1 MYFQIKNF
9 FDYLYYIGV
18 TSEDT
23 SPIITKLF
31 SDKYNDYNK
40 SSTDIDNLLTSLICE
55 YFKLLKEDQ
64 LTLIGKNIYQ
74 QFSKNKLMAKM
85 KHLKKVIHIK
95 DIYNKRILKKN
106 FNKWRLCTIHLM
118 TFNDNNNN
126 KPILYDKNEYYN
138 NNINNFK
145 EKKNSYSV
153 SSLNINN
160 FLNKLDFYNSIK
172 IKKKIKIK
180 KLNDDDIISNC
191 TFSPNLHLTKE
202 RNKRFLS
209 NNNEESNIKRKY
221 NKENIHNLLYD
232 DYKSKDKAIEELSKK
247 VYDKF
252 TFSTRINT
260 NDEYI
265 KKIQDNFFERNQKMI
280 NRKKELY
287 GIFVEN
293 NNLNKAPSSRHKLL
307 KKSFSTKKF
316 NVY

>member
-1 MYFQIKNF
+1 MNFQIKNF

-252 TFSTRINT
+252 TFSPRINT

>member
-1 MYFQIKNF
+1 MNFQIKNF

-160 FLNKLDFYNSIK
+160 FLNKLDFYNSIR

-252 TFSTRINT
+252 TFSPRINT

>member
-1 MYFQIKNF
+1 MNFQIKNF

-31 SDKYNDYNK
+31 SDKYSDFNK
-40 SSTDIDNLLTSLICE
+40 SSVDIDNLLTSLMCD
-55 YFKLLKEDQ
+55 YLKLLKEEQ

-85 KHLKKVIHIK
+85 KHLKKVIRIK
-95 DIYNKRILKKN
+95 DIYNKRILKRYLY
-106 FNKWRLCTIHLM
+106 KWRLYTIHLM
-118 TFNDNNNN
+118 TFNENNNNNNN
-126 KPILYDKNEYYN
+126 KILYHKNEYN
-138 NNINNFK
+138 NNNNFN
-145 EKKNSYSV
+145 EKKISYSV
-153 SSLNINN
+153 STLNINN
-160 FLNKLDFYNSIK
+160 FLNKLDFYNNIR

-180 KLNDDDIISNC
+180 QLNDDDIISNC
-191 TFSPNLHLTKE
+191 TFSPNLNLTKE
-202 RNKRFLS
+202 RNRRFLS
-209 NNNEESNIKRKY
+209 NNNEEPNIKRLY

-232 DYKSKDKAIEELSKK
+232 DYKNKDKAIEKLAKK
-247 VYDKF
+247 VYDKY
-252 TFSTRINT
+252 TFSPRINT

-293 NNLNKAPSSRHKLL
+293 QKTPSSRHKLL

-316 NVY
+316 TYLS

>member
-1 MYFQIKNF
+1 MNFQIKNF
-9 FDYLYYIGV
+9 FDYLNYIGL

-31 SDKYNDYNK
+31 SDKYNDLNK
-40 SSTDIDNLLTSLICE
+40 SSAEIDNLLTSLMCD
-55 YFKLLKEDQ
+55 YLKLLKEDQ
-64 LTLIGKNIYQ
+64 LILIGKNIYQ
-74 QFSKNKLMAKM
+74 QFSKNKLMTKM
-85 KHLKKVIHIK
+85 KHLKKVMHIN
-95 DIYNKRILKKN
+95 DLYNKRILKRYL
-106 FNKWRLCTIHLM
+106 NKWRLYTIHLM
-118 TFNDNNNN
+118 TFNDNNN
-126 KPILYDKNEYYN
+126 KAISYDKNEYYN
-138 NNINNFK
+138 NNVKNFK
-145 EKKNSYSV
+145 EKKNSCSV

-160 FLNKLDFYNSIK
+160 FLNKLDFYNSIR

-209 NNNEESNIKRKY
+209 NNNEESNIKRLY
-221 NKENIHNLLYD
+221 NKENIHNLLYN
-232 DYKSKDKAIEELSKK
+232 DYKSKDKAIEVLSKK

-252 TFSTRINT
+252 TFSPRINT
-260 NDEYI
+260 NNEYI

-293 NNLNKAPSSRHKLL
+293 QKLNKTPSSRHKFLQ
-307 KKSFSTKKF
+307 KSFSTKKI
-316 NVY
+316 

>member
-1 MYFQIKNF
+1 MNFQIKNF

-23 SPIITKLF
+23 SPIMTKLF
-31 SDKYNDYNK
+31 SDKYNDFNK
-40 SSTDIDNLLTSLICE
+40 SSTDIDNLLTSLMCE
-55 YFKLLKEDQ
+55 YLKLLKEDQ
-64 LTLIGKNIYQ
+64 LILIGKNIYQ

-85 KHLKKVIHIK
+85 KHLKKVMHIK
-95 DIYNKRILKKN
+95 ELYNKRILKRH
-106 FNKWRLCTIHLM
+106 FNKWRLCAIHLM
-118 TFNDNNNN
+118 TFNDNN
-126 KPILYDKNEYYN
+126 KPILYGKNEYCN

-153 SSLNINN
+153 ASLNINN
-160 FLNKLDFYNSIK
+160 FLNKLDFYDSIR

-180 KLNDDDIISNC
+180 KLNDDDIINNC

-209 NNNEESNIKRKY
+209 NNNEESNIKRLY
-221 NKENIHNLLYD
+221 NKENIYKLLYD
-232 DYKSKDKAIEELSKK
+232 DYKTKDKAIEELSKK
-247 VYDKF
+247 IYDDKF
-252 TFSTRINT
+252 TFSPRINT
-260 NDEYI
+260 NNEYI

-293 NNLNKAPSSRHKLL
+293 QNLNKIPSSRHKFL
-307 KKSFSTKKF
+307 KKSLSTKKI
-316 NVY
+316 

>member
-1 MYFQIKNF
+1 MNFQIKNF

-23 SPIITKLF
+23 SPIMTKLF

-85 KHLKKVIHIK
+85 KHFKKVMHIK
-95 DIYNKRILKKN
+95 EVYNKRILKKH

-252 TFSTRINT
+252 TFSPRINT

-293 NNLNKAPSSRHKLL
+293 NNLNKTPSSRHKLL